1 MASVCLSRRSTAAAA
16 GALTLTLGTCGLLLS
31 AGTRVYQLLIDGA
44 DAQLQMRVAATA
56 SCCEPRDGRISG
68 QFQR

>member
-44 DAQLQMRVAATA
+44 DAQLQMRVAA